1 MGSINPILTENPGAY
16 PNTCLGRFKGL
27 FSLLS
32 FSRWHFSFSS
42 SDGQSSSY
50 TSDIFSKMLFFIV
63 MRLSNHCQDI
73 NYVHRIVRL
82 SAWTKYLH
90 MIDGNEHVLR
100 KLNFSVTIMYSLF
113 YYVSKPS
120 IHVVFFL
127 LKTCVIIIID
137 GKFLWAIQIPPQCAY
152 CFIRSIIVRCALGSI
167 LRWAI

>member
-1 MGSINPILTENPGAY
+1 
-16 PNTCLGRFKGL
+16 
-27 FSLLS
+27 
-32 FSRWHFSFSS
+32 
-42 SDGQSSSY
+42 
-50 TSDIFSKMLFFIV
+50 MLFFIV
-63 MRLSNHCQDI
+63 MKLSNHCQDI

-90 MIDGNEHVLR
+90 MIDENEHVLR

-137 GKFLWAIQIPPQCAY
+137 VNFFEQSKS
-152 CFIRSIIVRCALGSI
+152 RHNVRIVSSALLLSDVH
-167 LRWAI
+167 